1 MATKRERKLFKK
13 ALWFQNKQQ
22 FDIDYFDLLH
32 PHRQVSH
39 KTRYKSG
46 IFYSQK
52 CGRDIQHESDM
63 ELRFVEQLEANP
75 RVAFYWDQPVKIPFW
90 RGRRKV
96 TYTPDYGIYLKS
108 GHIILAEVKTLPD
121 MLDFRVQTK
130 TEALMAFCS
139 ERGFGLLLTDGRHTP
154 DHFKKGRINPKLE
167 RTLLSALDI
176 GPLGKEQCRE
186 IMHRCNATN
195 HELHKTIIR
204 HNLKFRSYSMKLQ
217 RGRDNRIFRQV
228 FFEHLNYEHLI
239 DEQFSTLFKHVG

>member
-1 MATKRERKLFKK
+1 MTTFKDIALFKK
-13 ALWFQNKQQ
+13 VLWFQNKQQ
-22 FDIDYFDLLH
+22 FDIDYFDMLH

-46 IFYSQK
+46 IFHSEK

-75 RVAFYWDQPVKIPFW
+75 RVAFYWDQPVKIPYW

-186 IMHRCNATN
+186 IMQRCNATY

-228 FFEHLNYEHLI
+228 FFEHLNYEDLI